1 MASESMLGK
10 GLKKSLR
17 WLEAGL
23 YLGGIALLLTF
34 FMIRTSSS
42 RQAEEGIQ
50 AFQQALETEVLVQD
64 IETGE
69 GLLAV
74 VDAPDQQLWN
84 QRRISEYEKNL
95 QLGGDPP
102 IAVLSI
108 DELGIQVPVFDGT
121 DEFNLNRGVGRI
133 EATATVDA
141 VGNLGVAG
149 HRDSFFRG
157 LKDIAIGD
165 TIELQTTR
173 DTVNYEVSSVTIVE
187 PSDVSVLAPSQGKT
201 MTLVTCYPF
210 YFVGNAPKRY
220 IVKATEIQSLAS
232 NK

>member
-1 MASESMLGK
+1 M
-10 GLKKSLR
+10 
-17 WLEAGL
+17 
-23 YLGGIALLLTF
+23 YLGGVALLLTF
-34 FMIRTSSS
+34 FMIRTGSS

-64 IETGE
+64 SETGE
-69 GLLAV
+69 NLLAV
-74 VDAPDQQLWN
+74 VDSPDQQLWN
-84 QRRISEYEKNL
+84 QRRIAEYEKNL
-95 QLGGDPP
+95 KLGGDPP

-108 DELGIQVPVFDGT
+108 DELDIQVPVFDGT

-133 EATATVDA
+133 EATASVDSI
-141 VGNLGVAG
+141 GNLGIAG

-173 DTVNYEVSSVTIVE
+173 DTVNYEVSSITIVE
-187 PSDVSVLAPSQGKT
+187 PSDVSVLAPTQEKT

-220 IVKATEIQSLAS
+220 IVKATEIQFLAS
-232 NK
+232 K

>member
-1 MASESMLGK
+1 MPGK
-10 GLKKSLR
+10 GLKKNLR

-23 YLGGIALLLTF
+23 YLGGVALLLTF
-34 FMIRTSSS
+34 FMIRTGSS

-64 IETGE
+64 SETGE
-69 GLLAV
+69 NLLAV
-74 VDAPDQQLWN
+74 VDSPDQQLWN
-84 QRRISEYEKNL
+84 QRRIAEYEKNL
-95 QLGGDPP
+95 KLGGDPP

-108 DELGIQVPVFDGT
+108 DELDIQVPVFDGT

-133 EATATVDA
+133 EATASVDSI
-141 VGNLGVAG
+141 GNLGIAG

-173 DTVNYEVSSVTIVE
+173 DTVNYEVSSITIVE
-187 PSDVSVLAPSQGKT
+187 PSDVSVLAPTQEKT

-220 IVKATEIQSLAS
+220 IVKATEIQFLAS
-232 NK
+232 K